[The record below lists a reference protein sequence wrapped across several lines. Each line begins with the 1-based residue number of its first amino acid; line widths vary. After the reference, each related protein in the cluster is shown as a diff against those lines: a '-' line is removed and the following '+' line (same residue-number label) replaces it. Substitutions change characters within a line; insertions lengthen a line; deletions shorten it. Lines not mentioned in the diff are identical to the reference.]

1 MKKREQYNY
10 ALHQRGNERSQL
22 MVESRDDSLYCV
34 HCAVQSQNQGELE
47 EMTTVV
53 CYWKYP

>member
-34 HCAVQSQNQGELE
+34 HRAAQSQNQGELE

-53 CYWKYP
+53 SY